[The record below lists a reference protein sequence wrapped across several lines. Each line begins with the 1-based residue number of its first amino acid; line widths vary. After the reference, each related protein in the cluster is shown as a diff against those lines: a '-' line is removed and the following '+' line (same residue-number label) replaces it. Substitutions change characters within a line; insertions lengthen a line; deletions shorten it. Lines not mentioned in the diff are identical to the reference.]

1 MGHFIDA
8 TKKVTNPNHME
19 NLVAELLARNV
30 ELGIASHICALKV
43 PLELDEIQEFLKLS
57 RIVPTS
63 YRLQIKTIIVSM
75 MHHRIVII

>member
-43 PLELDEIQEFLKLS
+43 SLKVDEQLW
-57 RIVPTS
+57 RIEKNPG
-63 YRLQIKTIIVSM
+63 VSET
-75 MHHRIVII
+75 

>member
-30 ELGIASHICALKV
+30 ELGIDIHIFALKV
-43 PLELDEIQEFLKLS
+43 FPKVDEQLWWIEKNPG
-57 RIVPTS
+57 V
-63 YRLQIKTIIVSM
+63 YEN
-75 MHHRIVII
+75 